1 MLPYPEKK
9 ASGSI
14 TGSQVKNPLAG
25 VRGEG
30 EYWERGGQGVW
41 NREPGRE
48 SAGVDL

>member
-1 MLPYPEKK
+1 M
-9 ASGSI
+9 SI

-25 VRGEG
+25 GPGEG
-30 EYWERGGQGVW
+30 GVLRGAVSVW